1 MLTKAA
7 LASLLSLALLACAA
21 PSARADEPATKGD
34 SATRIEELEKEVAQ
48 LKKTIADLEKRLAK
62 LEKGGGLADMK
73 PTKNFDEA
81 IVQLDISDA
90 EKEAVRDAV
99 KKCKKAQLETLDVP
113 TKDKRIMSEELI
125 DAFIKAQDDAEKAQA
140 ELQKIFIFLSTE
152 KVPGDEKGRTYVQV
166 IEDHKKV
173 MRTAIQKILSP
184 ADQQR
189 LTAIHADWAE
199 FELGEDDPWTE
210 LYVSRMTKKK

>member
-48 LKKTIADLEKRLAK
+48 LKKTIAELEKRLAK

>member
-1 MLTKAA
+1 MNRRNFIKKTT
-7 LASLLSLALLACAA
+7 LASSGLWLAPNLNKPDFQIPAGFSPKILATNWGFSGSWEAFAA
-21 PSARADEPATKGD
+21 KA
-34 SATRIEELEKEVAQ
+34 
-48 LKKTIADLEKRLAK
+48 
-62 LEKGGGLADMK
+62 
-73 PTKNFDEA
+73 
-81 IVQLDISDA
+81 
-90 EKEAVRDAV
+90 KEAGYDG
-99 KKCKKAQLETLDVP
+99 
-113 TKDKRIMSEELI
+113 
-125 DAFIKAQDDAEKAQA
+125 AEVW
-140 ELQKIFIFLSTE
+140 
-152 KVPGDEKGRTYVQV
+152 VPGDEKGRTYVQV